1 MPDTINSVTCPQATR
16 TLNHRK
22 RLKKWWNSKEWKAH
36 VKEATAGKSCEVC
49 GCKAGQVKG
58 ERKPAVLT
66 INHLFRNLYND
77 LDEYMRCSVGRT
89 EITCTTCNWMFE
101 SGKDVC
107 QVCLSDTVAKYKH
120 FREPMCRACFHKAH
134 PEIKELQ
141 KKKELE
147 KKALLKKLRDEQ
159 KAKVKEWKERNK
171 GGWV

>member
-1 MPDTINSVTCPQATR
+1 M
-16 TLNHRK
+16 
-22 RLKKWWNSKEWKAH
+22 
-36 VKEATAGKSCEVC
+36 KEATAGKSCEVC
-49 GCKAGQVKG
+49 WCKAGQVKG

-66 INHLFRNLYND
+66 INHLFRNIYND
-77 LDEYMRCSVGRT
+77 LDEYMKCSHGRT

-141 KKKELE
+141 KVKADAKKQ
-147 KKALLKKLRDEQ
+147 LLKKLNDEQ
-159 KAKVKEWKERNK
+159 KAKYEQLKKDWFMGGTKPPVKLLTFKEWKAKKIADGTWEERNK
-171 GGWV
+171 DGWT